1 MSAPKLFTFQR
12 CAATAPLISGA
23 SHTQETTPVHSSSC
37 TRLIILSQKYAT
49 LLIFYLCCATVALLP
64 SVQQGVA
71 AARAHADDIDG
82 ARRLREAAGLS
93 PVHEVGQ
100 LVHAAVT
107 EELWE
112 GLTPSPGWDTVTS
125 G

>member
-1 MSAPKLFTFQR
+1 MSSCPCRIISKLSQKRAVLLIYYLR
-12 CAATAPLISGA
+12 CAA
-23 SHTQETTPVHSSSC
+23 
-37 TRLIILSQKYAT
+37 
-49 LLIFYLCCATVALLP
+49 VALLP
-64 SVQQGVA
+64 GVQQGVA
-71 AARAHADDIDG
+71 AARAHVNDFDG

-112 GLTPSPGWDTVTS
+112 GLTSCPGVGHSDVSLTEVDNRKEKMIIESRWLR
-125 G
+125 

>member
-1 MSAPKLFTFQR
+1 M
-12 CAATAPLISGA
+12 
-23 SHTQETTPVHSSSC
+23 SSC
-37 TRLIILSQKYAT
+37 SRLIILKRAT
-49 LLIFYLCCATVALLP
+49 LPIRYLLCATVALLP

-71 AARAHADDIDG
+71 AARAHADDVDG
-82 ARRLREAAGLS
+82 ARRSGEAAGLS

-112 GLTPSPGWDTVTS
+112 GLTSSPGV
-125 G
+125 GAQ